1 MDKMGAIAD
10 FGCKASAQ
18 AHGRE
23 RCVTARRGKGW
34 ELRHRLA
41 IVTVLAVALIP
52 GVSSAEPSP
61 HGALDA
67 LQDFFG
73 RASGILGKATNAK
86 QGLEEVRDLA
96 RVLFDGHSAGRRALG
111 PEWDQRTSPEQEEFS
126 RLFTAALEQAY
137 LEMLRAQLPR
147 DRPPAIRIT
156 GQEATGEDGAVVRTA
171 VQARNDGSAVRFD
184 YMMTRSNAGWRVH
197 DVVIDGVS
205 LLGNYRAQF
214 ARLLRTASYA
224 ELLARLRVVARAEEP
239 VAPLSSVGEP
249 VAPPPSAEEA
259 VSPSE
264 GEVVAAPPSA
274 EEPVTPSPSGGET
287 LAATPSAGS
296 RPDAVVA
303 YFATSHA
310 ELSEGARRDLDRAA
324 EWLTAAGQA
333 RVIVE
338 GHADQQG
345 DAYLNEALATRRA
358 NAIREHLVTR
368 GVDGDRITIVT
379 YGDRRPVCREPQ
391 ETCWAQNRRVVV
403 RVTPSPEPAEP
414 ARSVGW

>member
-1 MDKMGAIAD
+1 MDKTGAIAD
-10 FGCKASAQ
+10 FGCKLSAQ

-23 RCVTARRGKGW
+23 RCVTGGRGKGW

-73 RASGILGKATNAK
+73 RAAGIQSKATNAK
-86 QGLEEVRDLA
+86 QGLEDVRDLA
-96 RVLFDGHSAGRRALG
+96 RALFDGHSAGRRALG
-111 PEWDQRTSPEQEEFS
+111 PEWDQRTGPEQEEFS
-126 RLFTAALEQAY
+126 RLFTAALEHAY

-147 DRPPAIRIT
+147 DWLPAIHMT
-156 GQEATGEDGAVVRTA
+156 GEEATGEDGAVVRTA
-171 VQARNDGSAVRFD
+171 VQARNGSTVRFD

-214 ARLLRTASYA
+214 ARILRTSSYA
-224 ELLARLRVVARAEEP
+224 DLLARLRVVAGVGEQVVARAEEP
-239 VAPLSSVGEP
+239 VAPRSSVGEP
-249 VAPPPSAEEA
+249 VAPPP
-259 VSPSE
+259 
-264 GEVVAAPPSA
+264 GA
-274 EEPVTPSPSGGET
+274 EEPVTPSPSGGEAV
-287 LAATPSAGS
+287 AATPSADS

-303 YFATSHA
+303 YFATSHTEVRRA
-310 ELSEGARRDLDRAA
+310 ARRDLDRAA
-324 EWLTAAGQA
+324 EWLTANGQG
-333 RVIVE
+333 RVILE
-338 GHADQQG
+338 GHADQRG
-345 DAYLNEALATRRA
+345 DAYLNEALATQRA
-358 NAIREHLVTR
+358 NAIREHFVTR

-379 YGDRRPVCREPQ
+379 YGDRLPVCREPQ

-403 RVTPSPEPAEP
+403 RVTP
-414 ARSVGW
+414 

>member
-1 MDKMGAIAD
+1 MDKTGAIAD
-10 FGCKASAQ
+10 FGCKPSTQ

-23 RCVTARRGKGW
+23 RCVTAGRGKGW

-61 HGALDA
+61 HGALDT

-73 RASGILGKATNAK
+73 RAAGIVSKATNPK
-86 QGLEEVRDLA
+86 QGLEDVRDLA
-96 RVLFDGHSAGRRALG
+96 RALFDGHSAGRRALG
-111 PEWDQRTSPEQEEFS
+111 PEWDQRTGPEQEEFS
-126 RLFTAALEQAY
+126 RLFTTALEHAY
-137 LEMLRAQLPR
+137 LEMLRARLPR
-147 DRPPAIRIT
+147 DWPSAIRIT
-156 GQEATGEDGAVVRTA
+156 GDEAAGEDGAVVRTA
-171 VQARNDGSAVRFD
+171 VQARNGSAVRFD
-184 YMMTRSNAGWRVH
+184 YMMTRSNAGWRVN

-214 ARLLRTASYA
+214 ARILRTSSYA
-224 ELLARLRVVARAEEP
+224 DLLARLRVVAGGGEQVVARAEEP
-239 VAPLSSVGEP
+239 VAP
-249 VAPPPSAEEA
+249 PPD
-259 VSPSE
+259 
-264 GEVVAAPPSA
+264 A
-274 EEPVTPSPSGGET
+274 EEPVTPSPSGGEAV
-287 LAATPSAGS
+287 AATPSADS

-310 ELSEGARRDLDRAA
+310 ELSRAARRDLGRAA
-324 EWLTAAGQA
+324 EWLTANGQA

-338 GHADQQG
+338 GHADQRG

-358 NAIREHLVTR
+358 NAIREHFVTH

-379 YGDRRPVCREPQ
+379 YGDRRPVCRDPQ

-403 RVTPSPEPAEP
+403 WLTP
-414 ARSVGW
+414 

>member
-1 MDKMGAIAD
+1 MDKTGAIAD
-10 FGCKASAQ
+10 FGCKPSAQ
-18 AHGRE
+18 GHGRE
-23 RCVTARRGKGW
+23 RCVTAGRGKGW

-73 RASGILGKATNAK
+73 RAAGILSQATNAK
-86 QGLEEVRDLA
+86 QGLEDVRDLA
-96 RVLFDGHSAGRRALG
+96 RALFDGHSAGRRALG
-111 PEWDQRTSPEQEEFS
+111 PEWDQRTGPEQEEFS

-137 LEMLRAQLPR
+137 VEMLRAQLPR
-147 DRPPAIRIT
+147 DWLPAIRIT
-156 GQEATGEDGAVVRTA
+156 GEEATGEDGAVVRTA
-171 VQARNDGSAVRFD
+171 VQARDGSAVRFD

-214 ARLLRTASYA
+214 ARILRTSSYA
-224 ELLARLRVVARAEEP
+224 DLLARLRVVAGVGEQVVARAEEP
-239 VAPLSSVGEP
+239 VAP
-249 VAPPPSAEEA
+249 
-259 VSPSE
+259 
-264 GEVVAAPPSA
+264 PPSA
-274 EEPVTPSPSGGET
+274 EEPVTPSPSGGEAV
-287 LAATPSAGS
+287 AAPPSADS
-296 RPDAVVA
+296 RPDVVVA

-310 ELSEGARRDLDRAA
+310 ELRRAARRDLDRAA
-324 EWLTAAGQA
+324 EWLTANGQG

-338 GHADQQG
+338 GHADQRG
-345 DAYLNEALATRRA
+345 DADLNEALATQRA
-358 NAIREHLVTR
+358 NAIREHFVTR

-403 RVTPSPEPAEP
+403 RVTP
-414 ARSVGW
+414 

>member
-1 MDKMGAIAD
+1 MDKTSAIAG
-10 FGCKASAQ
+10 FGGKASGQ

-23 RCVTARRGKGW
+23 RCVTAGRGKDGTCVTVW
-34 ELRHRLA
+34 LA

-52 GVSSAEPSP
+52 SVSSAEPSP
-61 HGALDA
+61 HGARDA

-73 RASGILGKATNAK
+73 RASGILNSATNAN
-86 QGLEEVRDLA
+86 QGLGDVRDLA
-96 RVLFDGHSAGRRALG
+96 RALFDGHGAGRRALG
-111 PEWDQRTSPEQEEFS
+111 PAWDQRTDPEQEEFS
-126 RLFTAALEQAY
+126 RVFTAALEHAY

-156 GQEATGEDGAVVRTA
+156 GEEATGEHGAVVRTA
-171 VQARNDGSAVRFD
+171 VQGRNDGSAVPFD

-214 ARLLRTASYA
+214 ARILRTSSYA
-224 ELLARLRVVARAEEP
+224 DLLARLRVVARVGEQGVARAEEP

-249 VAPPPSAEEA
+249 IAPPRSAEEA
-259 VSPSE
+259 ASASG
-264 GEVVAAPPSA
+264 GEAVAAPPSA

-287 LAATPSAGS
+287 VAATPSADS

-310 ELSEGARRDLDRAA
+310 ELSEAARRDLDRAA
-324 EWLTAAGQA
+324 EWVTAAGHA

-368 GVDGDRITIVT
+368 GVDGDRITIVA

-391 ETCWAQNRRVVV
+391 ETCWAQNRRVVI
-403 RVTPSPEPAEP
+403 RVTP
-414 ARSVGW
+414 

>member
-1 MDKMGAIAD
+1 
-10 FGCKASAQ
+10 
-18 AHGRE
+18 
-23 RCVTARRGKGW
+23 
-34 ELRHRLA
+34 
-41 IVTVLAVALIP
+41 VTVLAVALIP

-61 HGALDA
+61 RGALDA

-73 RASGILGKATNAK
+73 RASGILSKATDAK
-86 QGLEEVRDLA
+86 RGLEDVHDLA
-96 RVLFDGHSAGRRALG
+96 RALFDGHSAGRRALG
-111 PEWDQRTSPEQEEFS
+111 PEWDQRTGPEQEEFS
-126 RLFTAALEQAY
+126 RLFTAALEHAY

-156 GQEATGEDGAVVRTA
+156 GEEATGEDDAVVRTA
-171 VQARNDGSAVRFD
+171 IQARNGSAVRFD

-214 ARLLRTASYA
+214 ARILRTSSYA
-224 ELLARLRVVARAEEP
+224 DLLARLRVVAGVGEQVVARAEEP
-239 VAPLSSVGEP
+239 VAP
-249 VAPPPSAEEA
+249 PP
-259 VSPSE
+259 
-264 GEVVAAPPSA
+264 GA
-274 EEPVTPSPSGGET
+274 EEPVTPSPSGGEAV
-287 LAATPSAGS
+287 AATPSVDS

-310 ELSEGARRDLDRAA
+310 ELSTAARRDLGRAA
-324 EWLTAAGQA
+324 EWLTANGQA

-338 GHADQQG
+338 GHADQRG

-358 NAIREHLVTR
+358 NAIREHFVTR

-391 ETCWAQNRRVVV
+391 ETCWAHNRRVVV
-403 RVTPSPEPAEP
+403 WLTP
-414 ARSVGW
+414 

>member
-1 MDKMGAIAD
+1 MDKTGAIAD
-10 FGCKASAQ
+10 FGCTPSTL

-23 RCVTARRGKGW
+23 RCVTAGRGKGW

-73 RASGILGKATNAK
+73 RAAGILSQATNSK
-86 QGLEEVRDLA
+86 QGLEDVRDLA
-96 RVLFDGHSAGRRALG
+96 RALFDGHSAGRRTLG
-111 PEWDQRTSPEQEEFS
+111 PEWDQRTGPEQAEFS

-147 DRPPAIRIT
+147 DWLPAIRIT
-156 GQEATGEDGAVVRTA
+156 GEEATGEDGAVVRTA
-171 VQARNDGSAVRFD
+171 VQARNGSAVRFD

-214 ARLLRTASYA
+214 ARILRTSSYA
-224 ELLARLRVVARAEEP
+224 DLLARLRVVAGGGEQVVARAEEA
-239 VAPLSSVGEP
+239 VAPRSSVGEP
-249 VAPPPSAEEA
+249 VAP
-259 VSPSE
+259 
-264 GEVVAAPPSA
+264 PPSA
-274 EEPVTPSPSGGET
+274 EEPVTPSPSGGEAV
-287 LAATPSAGS
+287 AATPSADS
-296 RPDAVVA
+296 RPDVVVA

-310 ELSEGARRDLDRAA
+310 ALGRAARRDLDRAA
-324 EWLTAAGQA
+324 EWLTANGQGG
-333 RVIVE
+333 VIVE
-338 GHADQQG
+338 GHADQRG
-345 DAYLNEALATRRA
+345 DAYLNEALATQRA
-358 NAIREHLVTR
+358 NAIREHFVTR

-379 YGDRRPVCREPQ
+379 YGDRRPVCRELL
-391 ETCWAQNRRVVV
+391 ETCWVQNRRAVV
-403 RVTPSPEPAEP
+403 RVT
-414 ARSVGW
+414 R

>member
-1 MDKMGAIAD
+1 MDKTGAIAG
-10 FGCKASAQ
+10 FGCKPSAQ
-18 AHGRE
+18 GHGRE
-23 RCVTARRGKGW
+23 RCVTAGRGKGW

-73 RASGILGKATNAK
+73 RAAGILSQATNAK
-86 QGLEEVRDLA
+86 QGLEDVRDLA
-96 RVLFDGHSAGRRALG
+96 RALFDGHSAGRRALG
-111 PEWDQRTSPEQEEFS
+111 PEWDQRTGPEQEEFS
-126 RLFTAALEQAY
+126 RVFTAALEHAY
-137 LEMLRAQLPR
+137 VEMLRAQLPR
-147 DRPPAIRIT
+147 DWLPAIRIT
-156 GQEATGEDGAVVRTA
+156 GEEATGEDGAVVRTA
-171 VQARNDGSAVRFD
+171 VQARNGSAVRFD

-214 ARLLRTASYA
+214 ARILRTSSYA
-224 ELLARLRVVARAEEP
+224 DLLARLRVVAGVGEQVVARAEEP
-239 VAPLSSVGEP
+239 VAPRSSVGEP
-249 VAPPPSAEEA
+249 VAPPR
-259 VSPSE
+259 
-264 GEVVAAPPSA
+264 SA
-274 EEPVTPSPSGGET
+274 EEPVTPSPSGGEAV
-287 LAATPSAGS
+287 AATPSADS
-296 RPDAVVA
+296 RADVVVA

-310 ELSEGARRDLDRAA
+310 ELRRAARRDLDRAA
-324 EWLTAAGQA
+324 EWLTANGQG

-338 GHADQQG
+338 GHADQRG
-345 DAYLNEALATRRA
+345 DADLNEALATQRA
-358 NAIREHLVTR
+358 TAIREHFVTR

-403 RVTPSPEPAEP
+403 RVT
-414 ARSVGW
+414 R